1 MEPNK
6 FGEKKSLWCINSF
19 KNTYK
24 HPIII
29 IIIIIISQ
37 WKKKE
42 RAKLLNQDKLI
53 AWIIGWIC

>member
-1 MEPNK
+1 MGTNL
-6 FGEKKSLWCINSF
+6 FGEKMIYKFILKSC
-19 KNTYK
+19 K
-24 HPIII
+24 HPIIL
-29 IIIIIISQ
+29 IIIISQ